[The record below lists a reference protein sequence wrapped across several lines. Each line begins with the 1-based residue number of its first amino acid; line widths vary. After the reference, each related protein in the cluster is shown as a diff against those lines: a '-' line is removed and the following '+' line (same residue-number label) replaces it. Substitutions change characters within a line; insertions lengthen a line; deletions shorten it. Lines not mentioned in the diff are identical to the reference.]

1 MTWYPGDE
9 HVFSVVVIVL
19 ARSPDCNLSSLVISC
34 VPAAL
39 PCCVVSDS
47 SVLHLPCI
55 LWTVIV
61 STEYLCQ
68 VCSSSVRNSSAHPQT
83 AVDKLRYSCKVD
95 SVFTSGFGARV
106 EGPKR
111 EYVSSR
117 DWIWDDVCG
126 RAFWRKN
133 ERVRETS
140 ND

>member
-61 STEYLCQ
+61 STEYL
-68 VCSSSVRNSSAHPQT
+68 
-83 AVDKLRYSCKVD
+83 
-95 SVFTSGFGARV
+95 
-106 EGPKR
+106 
-111 EYVSSR
+111 
-117 DWIWDDVCG
+117 
-126 RAFWRKN
+126 
-133 ERVRETS
+133 
-140 ND
+140 